1 MNNQEFIEYLVE
13 DGLDNNTIIDHVL
26 TLQKRVDEAESN
38 SLRLAKFLK
47 EAVSHCW
54 MGKSWT
60 PQQIR
65 EKGVELGL
73 MVKKEEYVYSYSEA
87 IKKAHPNL

>member
-13 DGLDNNTIIDHVL
+13 DGLDDNTIIDHVL
-26 TLQKRVDEAESN
+26 TLQKRVDVAESN
-38 SLRLAKFLK
+38 SLRLTKFLK
-47 EAVSHCW
+47 EAISRCW

-73 MVKKEEYVYSYSEA
+73 LVKKGECTYSYSEA

>member
-13 DGLDNNTIIDHVL
+13 DGLDNNTIINHVL

-54 MGKSWT
+54 MCKSWT

-73 MVKKEEYVYSYSEA
+73 MVKKDECVYSYSEA